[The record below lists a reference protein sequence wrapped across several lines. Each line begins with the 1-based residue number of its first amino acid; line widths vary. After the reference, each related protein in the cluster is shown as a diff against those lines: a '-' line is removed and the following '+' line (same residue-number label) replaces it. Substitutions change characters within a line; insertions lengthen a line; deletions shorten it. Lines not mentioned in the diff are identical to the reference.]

1 MRTKRKAAVL
11 GPTACMW
18 AAKLFQRNHCPVDAA
33 EMKAHQGKG
42 VEPQRVNIKGN
53 HYTEVNV
60 SVVG

>member
-1 MRTKRKAAVL
+1 
-11 GPTACMW
+11 MW